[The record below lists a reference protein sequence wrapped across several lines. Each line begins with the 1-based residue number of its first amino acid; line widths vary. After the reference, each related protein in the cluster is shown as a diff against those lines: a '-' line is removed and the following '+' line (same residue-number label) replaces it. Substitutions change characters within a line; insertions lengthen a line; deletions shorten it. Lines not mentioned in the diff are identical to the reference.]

1 MESIKKFWKWIV
13 GAIAVVIG
21 ILLLRPK
28 GNPELQA
35 EKTKNK
41 ELENLNKNIR
51 KLESEGKKKVYDKF
65 AENAAEIQKETVE
78 LRDQIERKE
87 KERLESIDT
96 AEDATAAIKERLNE
110 ID

>member
-35 EKTKNK
+35 EKSKNK
-41 ELENLNKNIR
+41 KLEDLDKNIR
-51 KLESEGKKKVYDKF
+51 KLENEGKKKVYNKF
-65 AENAAEIQKETVE
+65 AENASEIQKETIE
-78 LRDQIERKE
+78 LRDQIEREE
-87 KERLESIDT
+87 KERLESIKT
-96 AEDATAAIKERLNE
+96 AEDATAAIKEKLKK
-110 ID
+110 